1 MTDAINYFHSM
12 LTLGTSNATSLGRN
26 DIRLMRELMKEAR
39 IATQHAHTEAQ
50 NGKKAMSLVGDPANR
65 SIVNIAIW
73 HYETAAQKYLQ
84 AAEWLEQACRLS
96 RQTKREI
103 FIRNEVKEVMRSA
116 TEARA
121 AVATL
126 KNAGSKG
133 YIPTTQKAARRPRL
147 SVVAAFSTIL
157 G

>member
-1 MTDAINYFHSM
+1 MTDAINYLQSM
-12 LTLGTSNATSLGRN
+12 LTLGTTNAASLSRN

-39 IATQHAHTEAQ
+39 VAALQGHTEAA

-73 HYETAAQKYLQ
+73 HYEAAAQKYRQ

-103 FIRNEVKEVMRSA
+103 LIRNEVKEVLRSA
-116 TEARA
+116 AEAEA
-121 AVATL
+121 AVKTL
-126 KNAGSKG
+126 KNAGTKV
-133 YIPTTQKAARRPRL
+133 YIPPTQQTARRPRL
-147 SVVAAFSTIL
+147 SVAAAFSTIL